1 MDSVREICY
10 KARQASYDLAMC
22 DAQAKNRALQ
32 AIADRIEADAD
43 EILRANALD
52 LQQASEIGRSEEH
65 TSELQSPS

>member
-32 AIADRIEADAD
+32 AIAPTRSICNRQAKSAARCRIVCV
-43 EILRANALD
+43 
-52 LQQASEIGRSEEH
+52 
-65 TSELQSPS
+65 